1 LLNPEWFLLLSLIA
15 IFWFKPLIEELDKKL
30 RNHISTLKA
39 HIYQTDSSSMMQKES
54 HIRSS
59 DDTSQYN
66 VRGQVNMV
74 SKNEMKESVPL
85 SSSNNE
91 NEEQY

>member
-1 LLNPEWFLLLSLIA
+1 
-15 IFWFKPLIEELDKKL
+15 
-30 RNHISTLKA
+30 
-39 HIYQTDSSSMMQKES
+39 
-54 HIRSS
+54 
-59 DDTSQYN
+59 
-66 VRGQVNMV
+66 MV

>member
-1 LLNPEWFLLLSLIA
+1 
-15 IFWFKPLIEELDKKL
+15 
-30 RNHISTLKA
+30 
-39 HIYQTDSSSMMQKES
+39 MMQKES
-54 HIRSS
+54 HLRSS

-66 VRGQVNMV
+66 IRGQVNMV